1 MSPINHQRL
10 QLALKRLIRKP
21 TAQALRNVREA
32 AKRV

>member
-1 MSPINHQRL
+1 MNPIAYQRL
-10 QLALKRLIRKP
+10 QLALKRLVRKP

>member
-1 MSPINHQRL
+1 MNPIAYQRL

-21 TAQALRNVREA
+21 SPQALRNVRAA